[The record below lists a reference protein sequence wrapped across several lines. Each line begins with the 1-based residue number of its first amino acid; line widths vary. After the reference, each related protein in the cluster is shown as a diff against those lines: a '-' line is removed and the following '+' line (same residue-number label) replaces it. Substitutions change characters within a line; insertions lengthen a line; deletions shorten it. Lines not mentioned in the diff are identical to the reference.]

1 MHEHMGEAG
10 HTSGG
15 QRTTFRNQFSPST
28 MNSGHWTQVVRL
40 VHLTGP
46 VKMFISLKLP
56 PNFVLIKLEHF
67 LLHS

>member
-15 QRTTFRNQFSPST
+15 QRTTFRNQFSPSI

-56 PNFVLIKLEHF
+56 LSFVLIKLELF